1 MLDFLNSMLPVL
13 IPLLTAVVG
22 LLAAWVGLLKN
33 KVSKRYG
40 EALAGLEGDEKL
52 RAYLLERMAVAE
64 TTYKVFG
71 DAIGQKVGGMKKENV
86 LKDLQIF
93 AISNGIAYDAA
104 KWSDEIEQMIAFS
117 KTINAARR

>member
-1 MLDFLNSMLPVL
+1 MFDFMTQIAPVF

-22 LLAAWVGLLKN
+22 LLAAWLGLLKT
-33 KVSKRYG
+33 KISKRYG

-64 TTYKVFG
+64 TSYKVFG
-71 DAIGQKVGGMKKENV
+71 DALGQKVGAMKKENV

-93 AISNGIAYDAA
+93 AISNNIPYDPA
-104 KWSDEIEQMIAFS
+104 KWSEELEQMIAFS
-117 KTINAARR
+117 KTINAARK